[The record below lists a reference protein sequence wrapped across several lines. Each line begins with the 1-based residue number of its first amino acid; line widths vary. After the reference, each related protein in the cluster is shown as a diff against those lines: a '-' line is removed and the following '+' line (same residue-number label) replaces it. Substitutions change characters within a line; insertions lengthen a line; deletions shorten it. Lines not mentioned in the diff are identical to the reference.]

1 MNNYEYIVASLPVVN
16 QDNPSGLDVDA
27 IIEEI
32 REQLSSSDRSLLDLF
47 LKGYDQDS
55 LGRDFYLQ
63 TRSSGNRFIRDFF
76 NLDLAVRNARVAYIN
91 SSLGRPE
98 SQDIVILDEEGQ
110 AEEEICSGL
119 DEILRDS
126 DILRKERAMDNYIFA
141 RIDEMSCFDLFN
153 LNFILATVAK
163 LKIVQRWIKLDPV
176 EGEKMFTHMLST
188 IPTTYHNK
196 KQQKKT

>member
-1 MNNYEYIVASLPVVN
+1 MDNYEYIVASLPVVN

-47 LKGYDQDS
+47 LKGYDQNS

-63 TRSSGNRFIRDFF
+63 TRNSGNRFIRDFF

-98 SQDIVILDEEGQ
+98 GQDMVILDEEEQ
-110 AEEEICSGL
+110 ADGECCTGL

-126 DILRKERAMDNYIFA
+126 DILRKERAMDDYIFA
-141 RIDEMSCFDLFN
+141 KIDEMSCFDLFN
-153 LNFILATVAK
+153 LNFILATIAK
-163 LKIVQRWIKLDPV
+163 LKIVQRWLKLDPV
-176 EGEKMFTHMLST
+176 EGEKMFREMVGRIRST
-188 IPTTYHNK
+188 YDNK
-196 KQQKKT
+196 KQHYI

>member
-98 SQDIVILDEEGQ
+98 SQDIVLLDEEGQ

-176 EGEKMFTHMLST
+176 EGEKMFREMVGRIRST
-188 IPTTYHNK
+188 YDNK
-196 KQQKKT
+196 KQHYI

>member
-110 AEEEICSGL
+110 TEEEICSGL

-176 EGEKMFTHMLST
+176 EGEKMFREMVGRIRST
-188 IPTTYHNK
+188 YDNK
-196 KQQKKT
+196 KQHYI

>member
-98 SQDIVILDEEGQ
+98 NQDIVLLDEEGQ

-126 DILRKERAMDNYIFA
+126 DILRKERAMDDYIFA

-176 EGEKMFTHMLST
+176 EGEKMFREMVGRIRST
-188 IPTTYHNK
+188 YDNK
-196 KQQKKT
+196 KQHYI

>member
-176 EGEKMFTHMLST
+176 EGEKIFREMVGRIRST
-188 IPTTYHNK
+188 YDNK
-196 KQQKKT
+196 KQHYI

>member
-153 LNFILATVAK
+153 LNFSLATVAK

-176 EGEKMFTHMLST
+176 EGEKMFREMVGRIRST
-188 IPTTYHNK
+188 YDNK
-196 KQQKKT
+196 KQHYI

>member
-16 QDNPSGLDVDA
+16 QDNPSGLDVDT

-176 EGEKMFTHMLST
+176 EGEKMFREMVGRIRST
-188 IPTTYHNK
+188 YDNK
-196 KQQKKT
+196 KQHFI

>member
-1 MNNYEYIVASLPVVN
+1 MNNYEYTVASLPVVN

-176 EGEKMFTHMLST
+176 EGEKMFREMVGRIRST
-188 IPTTYHNK
+188 YDNK
-196 KQQKKT
+196 KQHYI

>member
-16 QDNPSGLDVDA
+16 QDNPSGLDGDA

-76 NLDLAVRNARVAYIN
+76 TLDLAVRNARVAYIN

-98 SQDIVILDEEGQ
+98 NQDIVLLDEEGQ

-176 EGEKMFTHMLST
+176 EGEKMFREMVGRIRSA
-188 IPTTYHNK
+188 YDNK
-196 KQQKKT
+196 KQHYI

>member
-47 LKGYDQDS
+47 LKGYDQNS

-176 EGEKMFTHMLST
+176 EGEKMFREMVGRIRST
-188 IPTTYHNK
+188 YDNK
-196 KQQKKT
+196 KQHYI

>member
-16 QDNPSGLDVDA
+16 QDNPSGLDVDT

-98 SQDIVILDEEGQ
+98 GQDMVILDEEEQ
-110 AEEEICSGL
+110 ADDECGSGL

-126 DILRKERAMDNYIFA
+126 DILRKERAMDDYIFA
-141 RIDEMSCFDLFN
+141 KIDEMSCFDLFN
-153 LNFILATVAK
+153 LNFILATIAK
-163 LKIVQRWIKLDPV
+163 LKIVQRWLKLDPV
-176 EGEKMFTHMLST
+176 EGEKMFREMVGRIRST
-188 IPTTYHNK
+188 YDNK
-196 KQQKKT
+196 KQHYI

>member
-153 LNFILATVAK
+153 LNFILATIAK
-163 LKIVQRWIKLDPV
+163 LKIVQRWLKLDPV
-176 EGEKMFTHMLST
+176 EGEKMFREMVGRIRST
-188 IPTTYHNK
+188 YDNK
-196 KQQKKT
+196 KQHYI

>member
-63 TRSSGNRFIRDFF
+63 TRSSGNRFIRDFC

-176 EGEKMFTHMLST
+176 EGEKMFREMVGRIRST
-188 IPTTYHNK
+188 YDNK
-196 KQQKKT
+196 KQHYI

>member
-63 TRSSGNRFIRDFF
+63 ARSSGNRFIRDFF

-176 EGEKMFTHMLST
+176 EGEKMFREMVGRIRST
-188 IPTTYHNK
+188 YDNK
-196 KQQKKT
+196 KQHYI

>member
-98 SQDIVILDEEGQ
+98 NQDIVLLDEEGQ

-176 EGEKMFTHMLST
+176 EGEKMFREMVGRIRST
-188 IPTTYHNK
+188 YDNK
-196 KQQKKT
+196 KQHYI

>member
-16 QDNPSGLDVDA
+16 QDNPSGLDVDT

-176 EGEKMFTHMLST
+176 EGEKMFREMVGRIRST
-188 IPTTYHNK
+188 YDNK
-196 KQQKKT
+196 KQHYI

>member
-176 EGEKMFTHMLST
+176 EGEKMFREMVGRIRST
-188 IPTTYHNK
+188 YDNK
-196 KQQKKT
+196 KQQYI

>member
-176 EGEKMFTHMLST
+176 EGEKMFREMVGRIRST
-188 IPTTYHNK
+188 YDNK
-196 KQQKKT
+196 KQHYI

>member
-163 LKIVQRWIKLDPV
+163 LKIVQLWIKLDPV
-176 EGEKMFTHMLST
+176 EGEKMFREMVGRIRST
-188 IPTTYHNK
+188 YDNK
-196 KQQKKT
+196 KQHYI

>member
-1 MNNYEYIVASLPVVN
+1 MNNYEYIVARLPVVN

-98 SQDIVILDEEGQ
+98 NQDIVLLDEEGQ

-176 EGEKMFTHMLST
+176 EGEKMFREMVGRIRST
-188 IPTTYHNK
+188 YDNK
-196 KQQKKT
+196 KQHYI